1 MIKRAPVYTAQ
12 TTTGAYHQKNQNPQD
27 DDDLPTNEETST
39 NHQPMIAP
47 PSNLVKPKIH
57 MANTA
62 YEGFGGA
69 STGVQSL
76 APSSTQMKAT
86 ASYY

>member
-1 MIKRAPVYTAQ
+1 
-12 TTTGAYHQKNQNPQD
+12 
-27 DDDLPTNEETST
+27 
-39 NHQPMIAP
+39 MIAP

-76 APSSTQMKAT
+76 APSSTQMKAN
-86 ASYY
+86 AGYYQQ